1 MPPVTKRDFMCALQ
15 PSAVQCTNP
24 TWDCYAARSED
35 FGCICFSTQSCGCI
49 HVLIVQ
55 LKTLI
60 ASALAHSHV
69 NAFMCLFVNLQCR
82 SKMPR
87 MVAAWLRCYVMVNIV
102 YFLTGGMWAYY
113 VYVCWGD
120 KFFAPGNMPAL
131 RDMGEQIKVQ
141 NLNML
146 MSDSNSS
153 WLRTICCKMCWS
165 DWSECC
171 LIWIGVVV
179 CCTAGE

>member
-1 MPPVTKRDFMCALQ
+1 
-15 PSAVQCTNP
+15 
-24 TWDCYAARSED
+24 
-35 FGCICFSTQSCGCI
+35 
-49 HVLIVQ
+49 
-55 LKTLI
+55 
-60 ASALAHSHV
+60 
-69 NAFMCLFVNLQCR
+69 
-82 SKMPR
+82 

-171 LIWIGVVV
+171 LIWIDVVV